1 MKKTSIQILK
11 LLHNGEIEEI
21 LEQRDLHSQLIYLM
35 EDNLIEINDEKIAL
49 TDEGLEVLEVS

>member
-21 LEQRDLHSQLIYLM
+21 LEQRDLHSQLTYLM